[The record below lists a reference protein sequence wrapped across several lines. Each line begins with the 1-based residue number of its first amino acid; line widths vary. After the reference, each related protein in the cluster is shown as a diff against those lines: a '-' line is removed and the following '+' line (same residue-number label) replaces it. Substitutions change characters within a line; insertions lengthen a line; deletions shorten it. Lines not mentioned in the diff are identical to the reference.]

1 MVWFSIASYKDCTY
15 TKAIKGLLQGGRTE
29 DDALGIPKVLTTS
42 TSKAFFKDVL
52 NHSKQDAFLRQFQVD
67 VVIEGKTVTLD
78 PPFMFSKKS
87 LFDCPLGLMSSAHQ
101 IVGFFY
107 GIITH
112 TWFKSQGCPDAGH
125 PCDSK
130 LCHETIMYGIKHLA
144 IVEAETQRRMK
155 THAVIGERYPCY
167 GSVAIFTGNTQF
179 YLRIHQ

>member
-87 LFDCPLGLMSSAHQ
+87 LFDCPLGLMLSAHQ

-112 TWFKSQGCPDAGH
+112 TWFKSQGCPDASH
-125 PCDSK
+125 PRNSK
-130 LCHETIMYGIKHLA
+130 LYHETIMYGIKHLA

-167 GSVAIFTGNTQF
+167 GSGAIFTGNTQF